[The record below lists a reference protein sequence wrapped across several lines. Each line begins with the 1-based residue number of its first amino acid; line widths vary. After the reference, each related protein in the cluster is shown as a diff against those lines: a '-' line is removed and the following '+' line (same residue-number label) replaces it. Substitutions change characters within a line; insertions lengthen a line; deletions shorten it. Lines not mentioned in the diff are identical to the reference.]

1 MKRKCDEMR
10 EKVLDYAQ
18 LFYVYIFHTTKDNNQ
33 KKKNMSSNKTKKTER
48 EKKFLLRVRDDKEK
62 NEK

>member
-18 LFYVYIFHTTKDNNQ
+18 LCIYFSHNKGQ
-33 KKKNMSSNKTKKTER
+33 QPEKMSGNKTKKQ
-48 EKKFLLRVRDDKEK
+48 KEK
-62 NEK
+62 

>member
-18 LFYVYIFHTTKDNNQ
+18 LFSVYFFTQQRTTTR
-33 KKKNMSSNKTKKTER
+33 KNMSGNKTKKTKR
-48 EKKFLLRVRDDKEK
+48 EKFSYKSYRRQRKE
-62 NEK
+62 